1 MITETILFKEISIFP
16 ELFLGISLVYL
27 VLHGSFISMRMSRPL
42 IQSSMVYLGTLVIF
56 LSILL
61 LVNDKLYVLE
71 LGLFNN
77 TISNDYV
84 GFSAKLVIGIISL
97 ICLLID
103 NESNGVVVYKKRLPN
118 QLHPRIVSQRAT
130 IPIVVRDE
138 FSSPTRLT

>member
-97 ICLLID
+97 ICLLMIKP
-103 NESNGVVVYKKRLPN
+103 YLT
-118 QLHPRIVSQRAT
+118 SQRINQFEYIFVQTLHSGALFGVC
-130 IPIVVRDE
+130 I
-138 FSSPTRLT
+138 FQ